1 MREVDLDLGLSVSSM
16 TKSPPVIEYFFIRAF
31 VEASKSPSQ
40 KILEC
45 LNIQQEAAAVQVPK
59 LYREN

>member
-1 MREVDLDLGLSVSSM
+1 M
-16 TKSPPVIEYFFIRAF
+16 TKSPPVIEYFFIMAF
-31 VEASKSPSQ
+31 VEASKSASQ